1 METEL
6 TEVEILEQ
14 KLRWREE
21 TIAMLRESNS
31 RHAKR
36 VVAEVQR
43 RLELER
49 KLYFLDLR
57 MKEKTQE
64 IKEQAKLIKAY
75 HVAATLPSKIVL
87 DV

>member
-36 VVAEVQR
+36 VQ
-43 RLELER
+43 ELES

-57 MKEKTQE
+57 VKEKTRE

-75 HVAATLPSKIVL
+75 HVAATLPSTIVL